1 MSGEKRLSGKFV
13 LLRTGGLGDFVLVV
27 PLLLALVRL
36 GYQITVATRRSYFD
50 ILGGFNAKL
59 AFLDVDEIMVSTDE
73 ASLHS
78 TFREA
83 TVLSFWRDEDGSLK
97 KRFEAFEVLR
107 VIELESRPEN
117 PPHFTKRIFQKAGI
131 QWEED
136 YLCRSWLSPRHLTG
150 DSLWVHPG
158 SGSLAKNAPP
168 SWYLQRIEE
177 WLRKGEGDSV
187 VVSFGEADNKVEQEF
202 REFRGH
208 VPLKFLCPRTPLEL
222 KEELIKRAQLFV
234 GNDTGPSHLAAALG
248 IPTEVVFNVTNPLV
262 WRPVG
267 EKVKVLLGENLS

>member
-27 PLLLALVRL
+27 PLLLALDRL
-36 GYQITVATRRSYFD
+36 GYDIIVATRRSYFD
-50 ILGGFNAKL
+50 IIDGISAKL
-59 AFLDVDEIMVSTDE
+59 TFLDVDEIMVSADE
-73 ASLHS
+73 ASLRS

-83 TVLSFWRDEDGSLK
+83 TVLSFWRDVDGSLK
-97 KRFEAFEVLR
+97 KRFKSFGALR
-107 VIELESRPEN
+107 LIEMESRPEK
-117 PPHFTKRIFQKAGI
+117 PPHFTKRIFQKVGI
-131 QWEED
+131 QWEEN

-158 SGSLAKNAPP
+158 SGSLTKNAPP
-168 SWYLQRIEE
+168 SWYLQYIEE

-187 VVSFGEADNKVEQEF
+187 VVSFGEADDWVEKEF

-208 VPLKFLCPRTPLEL
+208 LPLEILHPRTPLEL

-234 GNDTGPSHLAAALG
+234 GNDTGPSHLSAALG

-267 EKVKVLLGENLS
+267 EKVKVLLEENLS